1 MRSIKKTRNLRKRNI
16 RKPKRINL
24 IGAGAKPNL
33 TEEITVERILK
44 NNPIYESINKNL
56 FVPFVFVFS

>member
-24 IGAGAKPNL
+24 IGAGAKPSL
-33 TEEITVERILK
+33 TEEEWLDIFHPRIIK
-44 NNPIYESINKNL
+44 NNYI
-56 FVPFVFVFS
+56 